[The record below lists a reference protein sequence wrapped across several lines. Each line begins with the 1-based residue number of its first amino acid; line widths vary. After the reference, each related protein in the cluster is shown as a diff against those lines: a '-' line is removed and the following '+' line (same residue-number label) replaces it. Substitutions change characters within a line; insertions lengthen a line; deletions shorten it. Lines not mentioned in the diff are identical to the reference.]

1 MVLRRLELFGSTR
14 TRVRRPATARTT
26 AARSTAPGRT
36 SEPDVAALRVWRAAA
51 PLARLPSHQVRAAGR
66 TVGALDEAVGSG
78 DRARREEGTA
88 PASAVRLVRRSR
100 MDPASHVSVRAA
112 PAVDRARKASRDP
125 HRGWETCQQRYLGGV
140 PARRRGFSTRGAWT
154 EHTGRDL
161 PRFFPRQQTERLP
174 RCQFAPRMLH
184 RARRLRFPPVSSETS
199 ASRDAEAWPFWP

>member
-1 MVLRRLELFGSTR
+1 M
-14 TRVRRPATARTT
+14 
-26 AARSTAPGRT
+26 
-36 SEPDVAALRVWRAAA
+36 RVWRAAA

-78 DRARREEGTA
+78 DRSRREEGTA
-88 PASAVRLVRRSR
+88 PASAVSLVRRSR
-100 MDPASHVSVRAA
+100 MGPASHVSVRAP
-112 PAVDRARKASRDP
+112 PAGGRARKASRDP

-140 PARRRGFSTRGAWT
+140 PARRRGFSTQGAGT
-154 EHTGRDL
+154 QHTGRDL
-161 PRFFPRQQTERLP
+161 PLSFLPRQQTERLP